1 VNGIETR
8 RDAAAQN
15 GQPDMTSRS
24 DYAALILRV
33 LSGAL
38 FIAHGLMKVFV
49 FTIPGTVGYFESLG
63 LPGALA
69 YLTILAEVGGGLA
82 LILGIA
88 TRTVSLVLIPVL
100 LGATWAHSANG
111 WVFSSQGGG
120 WEFPLFWAIVQA
132 AIALLGSGAWALKT
146 SARGHAAA

>member
-1 VNGIETR
+1 
-8 RDAAAQN
+8 
-15 GQPDMTSRS
+15 MTSRS

-120 WEFPLFWAIVQA
+120 WEFPLFWAIVQ
-132 AIALLGSGAWALKT
+132 
-146 SARGHAAA
+146 